1 MQEIWKN
8 LTNGIRQYCRNNG
21 FEDVVLG
28 LSGGLNSAVTA
39 IAAMDAL
46 GAEHVHAL
54 MMYTKNT
61 SSLSLQIARK
71 IASMNKL
78 NFKEINIQPDV
89 DNMEKSLELI
99 MDAPLKNIV
108 RENLQARIR
117 GLILMAESN
126 QDGYLLLACGNKS
139 EIAMGYCTLYGDT
152 CGGLAP
158 IGELY
163 KSQIFELAKW
173 CNEQC
178 QALPMEVIIRA
189 PSAELSAN
197 QKDEDTLPPYK
208 VLDKILELYLDRHL
222 SAAEIAI
229 EGYDA
234 VTTEWIIKRYQS
246 QAFKRQQLPPTIKL

>member
-28 LSGGLNSAVTA
+28 LSGGLDSAVTA

-61 SSLSLQIARK
+61 LSLSLQIARK

-117 GLILMAESN
+117 GL
-126 QDGYLLLACGNKS
+126 
-139 EIAMGYCTLYGDT
+139 
-152 CGGLAP
+152 
-158 IGELY
+158 
-163 KSQIFELAKW
+163 F
-173 CNEQC
+173 
-178 QALPMEVIIRA
+178 
-189 PSAELSAN
+189 
-197 QKDEDTLPPYK
+197 
-208 VLDKILELYLDRHL
+208 
-222 SAAEIAI
+222 
-229 EGYDA
+229 
-234 VTTEWIIKRYQS
+234 
-246 QAFKRQQLPPTIKL
+246 

>member
-28 LSGGLNSAVTA
+28 LSGGLDSAVTA

-99 MDAPLKNIV
+99 MDAPLKKYC
-108 RENLQARIR
+108 AGKSTSPDTRINFNGR
-117 GLILMAESN
+117 IKPGRLFASGL
-126 QDGYLLLACGNKS
+126 
-139 EIAMGYCTLYGDT
+139 
-152 CGGLAP
+152 
-158 IGELY
+158 
-163 KSQIFELAKW
+163 
-173 CNEQC
+173 
-178 QALPMEVIIRA
+178 
-189 PSAELSAN
+189 
-197 QKDEDTLPPYK
+197 
-208 VLDKILELYLDRHL
+208 
-222 SAAEIAI
+222 
-229 EGYDA
+229 
-234 VTTEWIIKRYQS
+234 
-246 QAFKRQQLPPTIKL
+246 RQQIRNCHGILYALRRYLRGIGSNRRALQKPDF

>member
-28 LSGGLNSAVTA
+28 LSGGLDSAVTA

-117 GLILMAESN
+117 GLILMAKSTRTAICFWPAATNPKLPWDIVRFTAIPAGDWLQSESFTKARFLSWRN
-126 QDGYLLLACGNKS
+126 GVTN
-139 EIAMGYCTLYGDT
+139 
-152 CGGLAP
+152 
-158 IGELY
+158 
-163 KSQIFELAKW
+163 
-173 CNEQC
+173 
-178 QALPMEVIIRA
+178 RA
-189 PSAELSAN
+189 
-197 QKDEDTLPPYK
+197 
-208 VLDKILELYLDRHL
+208 RHCR
-222 SAAEIAI
+222 
-229 EGYDA
+229 
-234 VTTEWIIKRYQS
+234 WR
-246 QAFKRQQLPPTIKL
+246 

>member
-28 LSGGLNSAVTA
+28 LSGGLDSAVTA

-173 CNEQC
+173 RNEQC
-178 QALPMEVIIRA
+178 QALPMEVI
-189 PSAELSAN
+189 
-197 QKDEDTLPPYK
+197 TLPPYK